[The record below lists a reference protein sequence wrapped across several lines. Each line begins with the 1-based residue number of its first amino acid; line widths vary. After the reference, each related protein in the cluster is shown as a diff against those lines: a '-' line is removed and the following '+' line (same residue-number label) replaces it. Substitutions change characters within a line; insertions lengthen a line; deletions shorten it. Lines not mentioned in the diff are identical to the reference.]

1 MKINTNPKIIEEIL
15 TRGTEDIIDKKSL
28 KKELLSGRR
37 LNIKF
42 GVDPTGPKIH
52 LGRATALLKLR
63 DFQNLGHKIILII
76 GNFTAQIGDASD
88 KDSLRQPLTEEEIE
102 KNLQDYLPQ
111 IGKILDLKKTE
122 VYYNEQWLGV
132 LKLHTLLSLSM
143 NFTAQQMIQRRNF
156 KERWE
161 DGKPIGLHEMFYPIL
176 QGYDSVAVSADVEL
190 GGFDQLFNLKTGRD
204 VQKYFGMPP
213 QNIMTVKMIYGLD
226 GRKMS
231 TSWGNVINI
240 SDEPEI
246 MFNKIMSIKDDLIVD
261 YFECCTRFP
270 LKEIKKIEKQLKEK
284 KVNPKEIKKILA
296 RALVED
302 FYSKEAAKKSE
313 QEFEKVFE
321 KGNLP
326 TKIKE
331 IKIKEKKLDILELL
345 LKLDLTKSKGEAR
358 RVIEQGGVKFIF
370 EKKIEIKKDWKEEIE
385 IKKGTVVQVGKKS
398 FCRIG

>member
-1 MKINTNPKIIEEIL
+1 
-15 TRGTEDIIDKKSL
+15 
-28 KKELLSGRR
+28 
-37 LNIKF
+37 
-42 GVDPTGPKIH
+42 VDPTGPKIH

-261 YFECCTRFP
+261 YFECCTRVP

-331 IKIKEKKLDILELL
+331 TKIKEKKLDILELL